1 MPMDN
6 RVLPPGRCRIL
17 NRAPQITMAA
27 PIEYAKLKKRCPF
40 SPDRKR
46 SMLFYIVLSF
56 PLCLEMI
63 LLLLYD
69 SIVED
74 TELLFL
80 FLSLAFGKPYLGTD
94 ITETDIRTLL
104 ILILPH
110 SQVRTYIVGDI
121 FP

>member
-46 SMLFYIVLSF
+46 SMLFLYRFIFPIVLGDD
-56 PLCLEMI
+56 MI
-63 LLLLYD
+63 
-69 SIVED
+69 V
-74 TELLFL
+74 T
-80 FLSLAFGKPYLGTD
+80 
-94 ITETDIRTLL
+94 
-104 ILILPH
+104 
-110 SQVRTYIVGDI
+110 V
-121 FP
+121 